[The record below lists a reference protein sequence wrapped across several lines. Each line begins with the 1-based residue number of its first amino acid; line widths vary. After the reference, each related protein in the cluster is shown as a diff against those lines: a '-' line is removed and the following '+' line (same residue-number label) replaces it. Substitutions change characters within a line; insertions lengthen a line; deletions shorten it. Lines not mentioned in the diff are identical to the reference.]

1 VIIKRGAFA
10 TRLGI
15 VAMVSRD
22 RVRLLLECFGGREIA
37 VGFAVGDVE
46 VISRLAPTRCAGCAL
61 SR

>member
-1 VIIKRGAFA
+1 MIIKRGAFA

-46 VISRLAPTRCAGCAL
+46 VISRPLE
-61 SR
+61 